1 MSGYQYHKVTEELIE
16 KLKATLGGKYVTTD
30 PEKLEIYKTDEEG
43 NPHYH
48 HMPEVVVFPGTAEEI
63 SQVMKL
69 ANEYLVPVTPRGAGT
84 GLACGAIPIYGGIV
98 LVMDR
103 FDKIIELN
111 AESMYAIVQAG
122 VRTIDLQNAA
132 KEKGLLYAGDP
143 CSSDSCQIGGNV
155 ATNAGGNR
163 VVKYGTTR
171 DQVYAVQV
179 VTPTG
184 DIVELGARTEKNST
198 GYCLEKIF
206 VGSEGTLGIITQ
218 ITLRLV
224 PLPTCRIDFLAVFDE
239 VEQALHLPLRVLAS
253 GLKPASM
260 EFMSNAAI
268 RQIARYL
275 KTELPHQD
283 KGSYIIITLDALNE
297 DELDYKTEKLDALCE
312 ECGAADVLAADEDR
326 IWKARRNHAEAT
338 RSDSLVYY
346 AEDIVVPIDKVLE
359 IMKYLPGLQEKYGI
373 SATTVA
379 HIGDGNIHVN
389 AMKGTLSE
397 EEWETRLAGFHE
409 DLYSLVYRLGGRLS
423 GEHGIGY
430 KKVHE
435 MEEFTDL
442 HVLNIMRAFK
452 KSIDPNYILNPGKI
466 FSIQ

>member
-1 MSGYQYHKVTEELIE
+1 MQKYNAVTAELLQ
-16 KLKATLGGKYVTTD
+16 KLNELLGEKYVATD
-30 PEKLEIYKTDEEG
+30 PEKLDVYKTDEEA
-43 NPHYH
+43 NTHYH
-48 HMPEVVVFPGTAEEI
+48 HMPEVVVFPENAEQI
-63 SQVMKL
+63 AGVMKL

-84 GLACGAIPIYGGIV
+84 GLACGAIPIHGGIV

-103 FDKIIELN
+103 LNKIIEINEEGL
-111 AESMYAIVQAG
+111 YAVVEAG
-122 VRTIDLQNAA
+122 VRTLDLQNAA

-184 DIVELGARTEKNST
+184 DIVDLGARTEKNST

-206 VGSEGTLGIITQ
+206 VGSEGTLGIITK

-224 PLPTCRIDFLAVFDE
+224 PLPTCRIDFLSVFDD
-239 VEQALHLPLRVLAS
+239 AKNAMNLPLRVLKA

-260 EFMSNAAI
+260 EFMSNAAVQ
-268 RQIARYL
+268 QIGRYL
-275 KTELPHQD
+275 KTDLPHQQD
-283 KGSYIIITLDALNE
+283 GSYIIVTLDALND
-297 DELDYKTEKLDALCE
+297 DELDSKTEILDGLCE
-312 ECGAADVLAADEDR
+312 ECGAVDVLVADEER

-346 AEDIVVPIDKVLE
+346 AEDIVVPIDKVIE
-359 IMKYLPGLQEKYGI
+359 VMNHLPGLQEKYGI
-373 SATTVA
+373 CATTVA

-389 AMKGTLSE
+389 AMKGELSE
-397 EEWETRLAGFHE
+397 DEWDAKLAAFHK
-409 DLYSLVYRLGGRLS
+409 DLYSLVYQLGGRLS

-430 KKVHE
+430 KKLNQME
-435 MEEFTDL
+435 MFTDPK
-442 HVLNIMRAFK
+442 VLNIMRAFK
-452 KSIDPNYILNPGKI
+452 TSIDPNYILNPDKI
-466 FSIQ
+466 FKAQ